1 MLWDLVMV
9 AAVLLV
15 FAGVSGRLARTPLT
29 APITFVGLGLLLG
42 DVGLDVLRSR
52 TSLET
57 VRVLSE
63 VTLALVLFA
72 DASAIRIRALVREAG
87 PPVRLL
93 GLALPMTIALGA
105 LLAWLMLPG
114 LDASTAVLLAVLLAP
129 TDAALGQVVVADRR
143 LPSRLRQGLN
153 VESGLNDGICVP
165 LLFAAL
171 ALVELQ
177 RGFSLDS
184 EVAVDLA
191 TEVGVATVVGVAV
204 ALLSAGVAR
213 AAARMGW
220 TDSGWAQVMP
230 LAAVALAYAATVS
243 LGGSGFI
250 AAFVAG
256 LLYGGLR
263 GPEVAHET
271 TRLLE
276 EVGGVA
282 SAVTFFAFGAVV
294 VGATVDSLDLRTVL
308 YAVLSLTVVR
318 MLPVALAFVGSGA
331 ALPTVLFAGW
341 FGPRGLA
348 TIVFALI
355 VLERSEMGVV
365 SPAVAEVATVTVLLS
380 VLAHGVTAAPLT
392 ERYVDWFARTDRAVP
407 LEREDV
413 ERLMEPR
420 RRRAWSSPPS

>member
-1 MLWDLVMV
+1 MLWDIVV
-9 AAVLLV
+9 VSAVLLL
-15 FAGVSGRLARTPLT
+15 FAGVSGRLAGTPLT
-29 APITFVGLGLLLG
+29 APMTFVGLGLLLG
-42 DVGLDVLRSR
+42 DVGLDVMRSSM
-52 TSLET
+52 SLET

-72 DASAIRIRALVREAG
+72 DASAIRTRALFREAG

-105 LLAWLMLPG
+105 LLAWLVVPG
-114 LDASTAVLLAVLLAP
+114 LEASTAVLLAVLLAP

-171 ALVELQ
+171 ALTELQ
-177 RGFSLDS
+177 EGLSLDS
-184 EVAVDLA
+184 EVAVDLVA
-191 TEVGVATVVGVAV
+191 EVGVAAVVGVVV
-204 ALLSAGVAR
+204 ALASAGVAS
-213 AAARMGW
+213 AATRKGW

-230 LAAVALAYAATVS
+230 LAAVALAYAATVT

-256 LLYGGLR
+256 LLHGWLR
-263 GPEVAHET
+263 GADVAHQT

-276 EVGGVA
+276 EVGGLA
-282 SAVTFFAFGAVV
+282 SAVTFFAFGAVA
-294 VGATVDSLDLRTVL
+294 VGATVPSLDVATVV

-318 MLPVALAFVGSGA
+318 MLPVAVAFLGSGA

-348 TIVFALI
+348 TIVFALT
-355 VLERSEMGVV
+355 VLERSDLDGV
-365 SPAVAEVATVTVLLS
+365 ALVAQVATVTVLLS
-380 VLAHGVTAAPLT
+380 VLAHGLTAAPLT
-392 ERYVDWFARTDRAVP
+392 NRYAAWFARTDHPVP

-413 ERLMEPR
+413 EHLMEPQ

>member
-1 MLWDLVMV
+1 MLWDIVV
-9 AAVLLV
+9 VSVVLLL
-15 FAGVSGRLARTPLT
+15 FAGVSGRLAGTPLT
-29 APITFVGLGLLLG
+29 APMIFVGLGLLLG
-42 DVGLDVLRSR
+42 DVGLDVMRSSL
-52 TSLET
+52 SLES

-72 DASAIRIRALVREAG
+72 DASAIRTRALFREAG

-105 LLAWLMLPG
+105 VLAWLVVPG
-114 LDASTAVLLAVLLAP
+114 LEASTAVLLAVLLAP

-171 ALVELQ
+171 ALTELQ
-177 RGFSLDS
+177 EGLSLDS
-184 EVAVDLA
+184 EVAVDLV
-191 TEVGVATVVGVAV
+191 TEVGVAAVVGVVV
-204 ALLSAGVAR
+204 ALASAGVAS
-213 AAARMGW
+213 AATRKGW

-230 LAAVALAYAATVS
+230 LAAVALAYAATVV

-256 LLYGGLR
+256 LLHGWLR
-263 GPEVAHET
+263 GADVAHET

-276 EVGGVA
+276 EVGGLA

-294 VGATVDSLDLRTVL
+294 VGATVPSLDVATVV

-318 MLPVALAFVGSGA
+318 MLPVAVAFLGSGA

-348 TIVFALI
+348 TIVFALT
-355 VLERSEMGVV
+355 VLERSDLDG
-365 SPAVAEVATVTVLLS
+365 AALVAQVATVTVLLS
-380 VLAHGVTAAPLT
+380 VLAHGLTAAPLT
-392 ERYVDWFARTDRAVP
+392 GRYAAWFARTDSPVP

-413 ERLMEPR
+413 EHLMEPQ